1 MTSNTNAN
9 TNVTVNFT
17 MEKATKNTIRFAE
30 VLPNE
35 LVAPEIGTIYV
46 PKATLGKL
54 GWAEGKELVTTLS
67 VK

>member
-1 MTSNTNAN
+1 MASKAN
-9 TNVTVNFT
+9 ENVTVNFT

-35 LVAPEIGTIYV
+35 LAAPEIGTIYV

-54 GWAEGKELVTTLS
+54 GWAEGKELVITLS